1 MGTLYVLLVHEKLG
15 DQQDVQRAGEA
26 AVVVRVE
33 AVSAA
38 SVEARVL
45 VALYVDEIA
54 AAFPAG
60 FDPGASVSADPDELT
75 PPRGAFLVV
84 RADDGNPVG
93 CGALKLLDPHT
104 AEIKRMWLAP
114 EIRGQGVGRQ
124 LLDALEDTARE
135 LGATDVRLDT
145 NEVLDAAMTLYRKAG
160 WEEIPAYNDNVYATH
175 WFGKTL

>member
-1 MGTLYVLLVHEKLG
+1 MTSRSYNLVGGSDCVKI
-15 DQQDVQRAGEA
+15 
-26 AVVVRVE
+26 E

-54 AAFPAG
+54 ASFPAG

-75 PPRGAFLVV
+75 PPKGNFLVV
-84 RADDGNPVG
+84 RADDGNPIG
-93 CGALKLLDPHT
+93 CGAVKLLDPRT

-114 EIRGQGVGRQ
+114 EARGQGIGRK
-124 LLDALEDTARE
+124 LLDALEDAARG
-135 LGATDVRLDT
+135 LGATQGRLDT
-145 NEVLDAAMTLYRKAG
+145 NDVLDRAMTLYRKAG
-160 WEEIPAYNDNVYATH
+160 WEDMPAYNDNVYATH

>member
-1 MGTLYVLLVHEKLG
+1 MKIEP
-15 DQQDVQRAGEA
+15 
-26 AVVVRVE
+26 
-33 AVSAA
+33 VSAA

-60 FDPGASVSADPDELT
+60 FDPKASVSADPDELT
-75 PPRGAFLVV
+75 PPNGNFLVV

-114 EIRGQGVGRQ
+114 EVRGQGIGRQ
-124 LLDALEDTARE
+124 LLEALETTARD
-135 LGATDVRLDT
+135 LGATQAKLDT
-145 NEVLDAAMTLYRKAG
+145 NETLEAALTLYRKSG
-160 WEEIPAYNDNVYATH
+160 WEEVAPYNDNAYATH
-175 WFGKTL
+175 WFAKQL